1 MEKIQLE
8 LFPVGPGSFTREC
21 RPLNPADSP
30 KLEKCNGKVRS
41 GREGGFTLIEILM
54 ALTIFSVS
62 FLALAAGA
70 TTVMQSNKT
79 SYMSTVATNL
89 AQDKLEELMATS
101 AASIAAG
108 GPVTDTVDGVV
119 FTRNWTVTTDSP
131 VAGINQIDVTVSW
144 KGNTLTV
151 RSAFD
156 L

>member
-1 MEKIQLE
+1 M
-8 LFPVGPGSFTREC
+8 
-21 RPLNPADSP
+21 
-30 KLEKCNGKVRS
+30 
-41 GREGGFTLIEILM
+41 IEILM